1 MIRSWKNNTRC
12 MFKIC
17 PTIIIIRNYFSV
29 YWNGFILSSN
39 LHNRSNTSI
48 KAATFSTVRYV
59 NPSFLLLMPCFSV
72 ALVTKFYSW
81 WVGFL
86 LCIQVLNPWSIKTKW
101 ETMCKTRCYSIMPI
115 VFAKRSMVYMLNTCS
130 VYNEI
135 FKIWDNI
142 DAHCAFGHSH
152 HLVCRRFGV

>member
-1 MIRSWKNNTRC
+1 MYVLVCLYLPEN
-12 MFKIC
+12 KIC
-17 PTIIIIRNYFSV
+17 PTITIIRNYFSV

-39 LHNRSNTSI
+39 LQNRSNISI

-59 NPSFLLLMPCFSV
+59 NPSFLLLMPCFGV
-72 ALVTKFYSW
+72 AW

-86 LCIQVLNPWSIKTKW
+86 LCIQVLNQWSIRTKW
-101 ETMCKTRCYSIMPI
+101 KTMCKTRCYSIMPI
-115 VFAKRSMVYMLNTCS
+115 VFAKRSMVYTLNTCS

-142 DAHCAFGHSH
+142 DAHGAFGHSH
-152 HLVCRRFGV
+152 HLVCRCFGV